1 MDRYGE
7 NKRRSY
13 RCCFNYAF
21 IVDNG
26 LGIYGEGKTQ
36 VSLTSP
42 AVIGPL
48 GRIQDTQGL

>member
-13 RCCFNYAF
+13 RCCFNCAF
-21 IVDNG
+21 TVDNG
-26 LGIYGEGKTQ
+26 LGIYGEGRSQ
-36 VSLTSP
+36 VSLTST

-48 GRIQDTQGL
+48 GRIQDTQRL